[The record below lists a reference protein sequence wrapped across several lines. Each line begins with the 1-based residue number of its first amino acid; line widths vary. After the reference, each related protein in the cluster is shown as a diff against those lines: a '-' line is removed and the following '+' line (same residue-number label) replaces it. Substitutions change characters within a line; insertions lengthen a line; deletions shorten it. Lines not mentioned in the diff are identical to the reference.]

1 MDLWTTLDRI
11 GIVLGIVA
19 FIPIAWAVVLYWRR
33 NVRLKKSINNAI
45 ARANTHQPIY
55 IELTGKNAVIEAA
68 ENYLRK
74 REREL
79 SGEILP
85 FIKLDKKGINFSDFN
100 EVEKLKNELVGLKLA
115 AMAKAPECIHLFYSG
130 PVAVAIILGDIFS
143 NCKNIHIY
151 HKNGTAYELV
161 SKI

>member
-74 REREL
+74 REL

-85 FIKLDKKGINFSDFN
+85 FIKLDKKGVNLNDFD

-115 AMAKAPECIHLFYSG
+115 AMTKAPECIHLFYSG
-130 PVAVAIILGDIFS
+130 PVAVAVILGDIFS
-143 NCKNIHIY
+143 NCKNVHIY
-151 HKNGTAYELV
+151 HKQDESYQLV

>member
-19 FIPIAWAVVLYWRR
+19 FFPIAWAVVLYWRR

-45 ARANTHQPIY
+45 ARASTHQPIY
-55 IELTGKNAVIEAA
+55 IELTGKNSVIETA

-74 REREL
+74 EDL
-79 SGEILP
+79 TGEILP
-85 FIKLDKKGINFSDFN
+85 FIQLYKKGVNLNNFN
-100 EVEKLKNELVGLKLA
+100 EVEKLKNELVNLKLE

-130 PVAVAIILGDIFS
+130 PVAVAIVLGDIFS
-143 NCKNIHIY
+143 NCKNVHIY
-151 HKNGTAYELV
+151 HKLDESYQHV